1 MPPSPRYTVRFPPAL
16 SDALEAAVRQGQTV
30 SDIMRAALETYLASP
45 QTLTP
50 SDSVSGTASDASDT
64 TRVLSDV
71 LSDITDL
78 RARLTQ
84 LEQQMEAVVAS
95 VRQRPTP
102 PPPRAPDA
110 PPRPPG
116 TPYAD
121 ARGTWRRQIL
131 ALLHAHPE
139 GLTPA
144 EMRTRLGA
152 TKRLAQ
158 TCLGMLRDG
167 LVRRVDRGKYAA
179 RPSPH
184 HDA

>member
-1 MPPSPRYTVRFPPAL
+1 VPPSPRYTVRFPPAL

-30 SDIMRAALETYLASP
+30 SDILRAALKTYLASP
-45 QTLTP
+45 QPLTP

-64 TRVLSDV
+64 TRILSDV
-71 LSDITDL
+71 LSDTTDL

-102 PPPRAPDA
+102 HPPRTPDV

-121 ARGTWRRQIL
+121 ARGTVRRQIL
-131 ALLHAHPE
+131 ALLQEHPD

-158 TCLGMLRDG
+158 TCIGMRRDG
-167 LVRRVDRGKYAA
+167 LLRRVERGRYVAIA
-179 RPSPH
+179 PE
-184 HDA
+184 